1 MHIIF
6 DKKDAQA
13 LAKSFELDESLRSEV
28 IVIDADYSVGP
39 LEDSSTD
46 GYSRDEWLAMKKL
59 PGISENE
66 LLENRIKST
75 FERNE
80 EEQLWIWIA
89 PNSRDVCG
97 YYWLINRLQNYQ
109 GKVFS
114 IWLNNLPFINEK
126 GQIFYPKYLSE
137 IPAKEFLKAKKLA
150 LEVSP
155 AIFETD
161 PDEWKKMVSENKPLR
176 LLDGAKKISGHDEDF
191 FDRDLIAF
199 IPANW
204 QKSSKTIQQFLEKSK
219 FTINENFLLYR
230 LRELT
235 SNQKIEAKGDWP
247 DSDNFEVRKI
257 SIENT
262 EEQ

>member
-1 MHIIF
+1 M
-6 DKKDAQA
+6 
-13 LAKSFELDESLRSEV
+13 
-28 IVIDADYSVGP
+28 
-39 LEDSSTD
+39 
-46 GYSRDEWLAMKKL
+46 
-59 PGISENE
+59 
-66 LLENRIKST
+66 
-75 FERNE
+75 
-80 EEQLWIWIA
+80 
-89 PNSRDVCG
+89 
-97 YYWLINRLQNYQ
+97 
-109 GKVFS
+109 
-114 IWLNNLPFINEK
+114 PFINEK

>member
-1 MHIIF
+1 MHIVF
-6 DKKDAQA
+6 DKKDAEA
-13 LAKSFELDESLRSEV
+13 LEKSFELDESLRSEV
-28 IVIDADYSVGP
+28 IVVDEDYSVGP
-39 LEDSSTD
+39 LEDGLIE

-59 PGISENE
+59 STVSENE
-66 LLENRIKST
+66 LLENRIKSA
-75 FERNE
+75 FEKDG
-80 EEQLWIWIA
+80 EEQLWIWIV

-97 YYWLINRLQNYQ
+97 YYWLISRLQDYK

-161 PDEWKKMVSENKPLR
+161 PDEWKKMVAENKPLR
-176 LLDGAKKISGHDEDF
+176 LLDGAKKISGQDESF
-191 FDRDLIAF
+191 FDDDLIHSV
-199 IPANW
+199 PVNW

-219 FTINENFLLYR
+219 YTINENFLLWR

-235 SNQKIEAKGDWP
+235 SDQKIEAKGDWP
-247 DSDNFEVRKI
+247 DSDNFEVRKN
-257 SIENT
+257 SVENT